1 MIENPIIQR
10 AADCLLSESQAI
22 QSLIP
27 RLDDH
32 FLQAVE
38 AIRDCKGKVV
48 VTGVGKS
55 GHIGSKIAATL
66 ASTGTPAFFLN
77 PLDAYHGDLGMLS
90 SEDLVLAISYSGSTE
105 ELLRFL
111 PLIQAKQIKIIGI
124 SGNPESL
131 LAHYSDIHLN
141 TAVEREAD
149 PLNLIPTAS
158 TTATLALGDA
168 LACALVEAKHFQPTD
183 FAMLH
188 PGGDLGRKLLA
199 KVEDVMFK
207 DNLPFLTPEMPMS
220 EAIGIVTKGT
230 LGIGIV
236 VSSADS
242 VNGSFSSSVELSDG
256 GSHSNGRLVGII
268 TDGDIR
274 RAMQRLGQ
282 AFFATPVSD
291 IMSRNPK
298 TISKDAKIVEAGEKM
313 NHHSIHTLI
322 VIDENPIVIDKNPVS
337 SLEARSEEA
346 SPRVVGVIDSFSCL
360 PGTRFYH

>member
-1 MIENPIIQR
+1 MKNEKIIDR
-10 AADCLLSESQAI
+10 AVECLECESDAI
-22 QSLIP
+22 KAMVG
-27 RLDDH
+27 RLDET

-66 ASTGTPAFFLN
+66 ASTGVPAFFLN

-90 SEDLVLAISYSGSTE
+90 SEDLVLAISYSGATE

-111 PLIQAKQIKIIGI
+111 PLIQAKKIRIIGM
-124 SGNPESL
+124 SGNAESL
-131 LAHYSDIHLN
+131 LARYSDIHLN
-141 TAVEREAD
+141 IAVEREAD

-168 LACALVEAKHFQPTD
+168 LACALVEANRFQPTD
-183 FAMLH
+183 FARLH

-199 KVEDVMFK
+199 KVEDVMFTE
-207 DNLPFLTPEMPMS
+207 NLPFVRPDMPLS
-220 EAIGIVTKGT
+220 EAIEIVTKGT

-236 VSSADS
+236 VES
-242 VNGSFSSSVELSDG
+242 GK
-256 GSHSNGRLVGII
+256 LVGVI

-274 RAMQRLGQ
+274 RAMMRLGQ
-282 AFFATPVSD
+282 SFFVTQVEA
-291 IMSRNPK
+291 IMSKNPK
-298 TISKDAKIVEAGEKM
+298 TISKDAKIVEAGETM

-322 VIDENPIVIDKNPVS
+322 VLDEDKVC
-337 SLEARSEEA
+337 
-346 SPRVVGVIDSFSCL
+346 GVIDSFSCL

>member
-1 MIENPIIQR
+1 MIEPSIIQR
-10 AADCLLSESQAI
+10 ATECLQCEAAAI
-22 QSLIP
+22 EALIP
-27 RLDDH
+27 RLDDS
-32 FLQAVE
+32 FLRAVE
-38 AIRDCKGKVV
+38 AIRDCKGKIV

-90 SEDLVLAISYSGSTE
+90 AEDLVLAISYSGATE

-111 PLIQAKQIKIIGI
+111 PLVQAKKIRII
-124 SGNPESL
+124 AMSSSEESL
-131 LAHYSDIHLN
+131 LARCADIHLN
-141 TAVEREAD
+141 IAVEHEAD
-149 PLNLIPTAS
+149 PLNLVPTAS

-183 FAMLH
+183 FAQLH

-199 KVEDVMFK
+199 KVEDVMFTE
-207 DNLPFLTPEMPMS
+207 NLPFLTPDMPMS
-220 EAIGIVTKGT
+220 EAIEIVTKGT

-236 VSSADS
+236 VEKQSTAR
-242 VNGSFSSSVELSDG
+242 SDLQQPTA
-256 GSHSNGRLVGII
+256 NLVGII

-282 AFFATPVSD
+282 DFFTTPVSA
-291 IMSRNPK
+291 IMSQNPK
-298 TISKDAKIVEAGEKM
+298 TISKNAKIVEAGEKM

-322 VIDENPIVIDKNPVS
+322 VLDDEES
-337 SLEARSEEA
+337 
-346 SPRVVGVIDSFSCL
+346 VVGVIDSFSCL

>member
-1 MIENPIIQR
+1 MQEQQSIIQR
-10 AADCLLSESQAI
+10 ATECLQREAKAI
-22 QSLIP
+22 ETLIP
-27 RLDDH
+27 RLDDA
-32 FLQAVE
+32 FLRAVQ

-90 SEDLVLAISYSGSTE
+90 SDDLVLAISYSGTTE
-105 ELLRFL
+105 ELVRFL
-111 PLIQAKQIKIIGI
+111 PLIQAKNIRIIGM
-124 SGNPESL
+124 SGNAESL
-131 LAHYSDIHLN
+131 LARYSDIHLN
-141 TAVEREAD
+141 IAVGAEAD
-149 PLNLIPTAS
+149 PFNLVPTAS

-168 LACALVEAKHFQPTD
+168 LACALIEAKQFQPTD
-183 FAMLH
+183 FAQLH

-199 KVEDVMFK
+199 KVEDVMFTE
-207 DNLPFLTPEMPMS
+207 NLPFLKPDMPMS
-220 EAIGIVTKGT
+220 EAIEIVTNGT
-230 LGIGIV
+230 LGVGIV
-236 VSSADS
+236 VEKEA
-242 VNGSFSSSVELSDG
+242 
-256 GSHSNGRLVGII
+256 LVGII

-282 AFFATPVSD
+282 AFFATPVSA
-291 IMSRNPK
+291 IMSKNPK

-322 VIDENPIVIDKNPVS
+322 VLDDT
-337 SLEARSEEA
+337 
-346 SPRVVGVIDSFSCL
+346 RVVGIIDSFSCL

>member
-1 MIENPIIQR
+1 MQEQQSIIQR
-10 AADCLLSESQAI
+10 AADCLQCEAKAI
-22 QSLIP
+22 ETLIP
-27 RLDDH
+27 RLDET
-32 FLQAVE
+32 FVQAVQ

-90 SEDLVLAISYSGSTE
+90 SDDLVLAISYSGATE

-111 PLIQAKQIKIIGI
+111 PLIQAKHITIIGM
-124 SGNPESL
+124 SSNDESL
-131 LAHYSDIHLN
+131 LARYSDIHLN
-141 TAVEREAD
+141 IAVSAEAD
-149 PLNLIPTAS
+149 PFNLIPTAS

-168 LACALVEAKHFQPTD
+168 LACALIEAKHFQPTD
-183 FAMLH
+183 FAQLH
-188 PGGDLGRKLLA
+188 PGGDLGRRLLA
-199 KVEDVMFK
+199 KVEDVMFTE
-207 DNLPFLTPEMPMS
+207 NLPFLTPEMPMS
-220 EAIGIVTKGT
+220 EAIEIVTNGT

-236 VSSADS
+236 V
-242 VNGSFSSSVELSDG
+242 EKET
-256 GSHSNGRLVGII
+256 LVGII

-282 AFFATPVSD
+282 AFFATPVSE
-291 IMSRNPK
+291 IMSKNPK
-298 TISKDAKIVEAGEKM
+298 TISRTAKIVEAGEKM

-322 VIDENPIVIDKNPVS
+322 VLDDS
-337 SLEARSEEA
+337 SH
-346 SPRVVGVIDSFSCL
+346 VCGIIDSFSCL

>member
-1 MIENPIIQR
+1 MESKEIINR
-10 AADCLLSESQAI
+10 AVECLQCEAAAI

-27 RLDDH
+27 RLDEN
-32 FLQAVE
+32 FLRAVQL
-38 AIRDCKGKVV
+38 IRDCKGKIV

-77 PLDAYHGDLGMLS
+77 PLDAYHGDLGMLGS
-90 SEDLVLAISYSGSTE
+90 DDLVLAISYSGATE

-111 PLIQAKQIKIIGI
+111 PLIQAKRITIIGM
-124 SGNPESL
+124 SSNPSSL
-131 LAHYSDIHLN
+131 LAQYSAVHLN
-141 TAVEREAD
+141 IAVEREAD
-149 PLNLIPTAS
+149 PLNLVPTSS
-158 TTATLALGDA
+158 TTVTLALGDA
-168 LACALVEAKHFQPTD
+168 LACALIEAAHFQPSD

-199 KVEDVMFK
+199 KVEDVMVK
-207 DNLPFLTPEMPMS
+207 ENLPLLTPEMPMK
-220 EAIGIVTKGT
+220 EAIEIVTNGK
-230 LGIGIV
+230 LGVGIV
-236 VSSADS
+236 VENLPSLQ
-242 VNGSFSSSVELSDG
+242 GEDG
-256 GSHSNGRLVGII
+256 GRLLGII

-282 AFFATPVSD
+282 SFFSTPVSD

-298 TISKDAKIVEAGEKM
+298 TIHRDAKIVEAGEMM

-322 VIDENPIVIDKNPVS
+322 VVDEGCK
-337 SLEARSEEA
+337 
-346 SPRVVGVIDSFSCL
+346 VVGVVDSFSCL

>member
-1 MIENPIIQR
+1 MIEQSIINR
-10 AADCLLSESQAI
+10 ATECLQCEAAAI
-22 QSLIP
+22 EALIP
-27 RLDDH
+27 RLDDS
-32 FLQAVE
+32 FLRAVE
-38 AIRDCKGKVV
+38 AIRDCKGKIV

-66 ASTGTPAFFLN
+66 ASIGTPAFFLN

-90 SEDLVLAISYSGSTE
+90 SDDLVLAISYSGATE

-111 PLIQAKQIKIIGI
+111 PLIQAKKIRII
-124 SGNPESL
+124 AMSSSEESL
-131 LAHYSDIHLN
+131 LARCADIHLN
-141 TAVEREAD
+141 IAVDHEAD
-149 PLNLIPTAS
+149 PLNLVPTAS

-183 FAMLH
+183 FAQLH

-199 KVEDVMFK
+199 KVEDVMFTE
-207 DNLPFLTPEMPMS
+207 NLPFLTPDMPMS
-220 EAIGIVTKGT
+220 EAIEIVTKGT

-236 VSSADS
+236 VE
-242 VNGSFSSSVELSDG
+242 NGVLT
-256 GSHSNGRLVGII
+256 GII

-282 AFFATPVSD
+282 DFFATPVSA
-291 IMSRNPK
+291 IMSQNPK
-298 TISKDAKIVEAGEKM
+298 TISKNAKIVEAGEKM

-322 VIDENPIVIDKNPVS
+322 VVDEPITN
-337 SLEARSEEA
+337 LH
-346 SPRVVGVIDSFSCL
+346 VVGVVDSFSCL

>member
-1 MIENPIIQR
+1 MQDQEIIKQ
-10 AADCLLSESQAI
+10 AQACLDAEANAI
-22 QSLIP
+22 KEMKERIGSA
-27 RLDDH
+27 
-32 FLQAVE
+32 FAEAVK
-38 AIRDCKGKVV
+38 AISACRGKVV

-90 SEDLVLAISYSGSTE
+90 GEDIVLAISYSGATE

-111 PLIQAKQIKIIGI
+111 PLIQAKGIQIIGM
-124 SGNPESL
+124 SSTEESL
-131 LAHYSDIHLN
+131 LARYSSIHLN
-141 TAVEREAD
+141 IAVAHEAD

-158 TTATLALGDA
+158 TTATLAMGDA
-168 LACALVEAKHFQPTD
+168 LACALIEAKHFQPSD
-183 FAMLH
+183 FARLH
-188 PGGDLGRKLLA
+188 PGGDLGRKLLG

-207 DNLPFLTPEMPMS
+207 ENLPFVTPAMKMS
-220 EAIGIVTKGT
+220 DAIEIVTQGT

-236 VSSADS
+236 V
-242 VNGSFSSSVELSDG
+242 E
-256 GSHSNGRLVGII
+256 HEEMLVGII

-274 RAMQRLGQ
+274 RAMQRLGKE
-282 AFFATPVSD
+282 FFDTPVSE

-313 NHHSIHTLI
+313 NHYSIHTLI
-322 VIDENPIVIDKNPVS
+322 VVEPSEVS
-337 SLEARSEEA
+337 NQPST
-346 SPRVVGVIDSFSCL
+346 VVGVVDSFSCL